1 MRRHSHT
8 QEGNLIHAVTASTL
22 SPPKCLVRA
31 SMRSLALNRLWGS
44 ETDAGAEHLTG
55 EARMAHLENALAEER
70 RKLLQKD
77 EEILQMQKLMAKLE
91 SVIEQQAK
99 VSEKEQTR
107 LSSLETVL
115 YQKQGAEESE
125 KVKKLVLALSEVK
138 RQKEVAEKLATE
150 EGHRAERL
158 AKDVKELQQK
168 LAGQASTEIT
178 DHQPQEEL
186 QRLREEYANEQQ
198 KREDAEVR
206 EKMQRAK
213 LEQLELQ
220 LAEARAEKATAK
232 ADTSE
237 LQLQDLLQRLSS
249 DNAGED
255 VVIAELQD
263 RLNTEEKRRRETESL
278 MADRDGQLR
287 HLRERLGTE
296 EKERAVRD
304 QRLLQY
310 EGDLRD
316 SKLEK
321 SEVLTRLSAK
331 ESQVVELQRQL
342 AEELTQR
349 QAVQKQLVEKERMLK
364 DTWNREEP
372 MDRLSAQQAVQE
384 QVIEKERE
392 VCSLQQ
398 QLADELSKRQTVQY
412 QIIEKDRVICE
423 LQSQISNQTSSAEI
437 DGAAALQPIEEDNA
451 LSENGGYIATGP
463 PPASTP
469 TPSKKLP
476 PWLSSSAPRTSVPV
490 SAPPTMVVPQGL
502 VQGSS
507 YQPRSVGMTGGY
519 APPSPAVNYRAR
531 VYGVSPRQS
540 HLPSHLARR
549 LAQGAS
555 TFT

>member
-1 MRRHSHT
+1 
-8 QEGNLIHAVTASTL
+8 
-22 SPPKCLVRA
+22 
-31 SMRSLALNRLWGS
+31 MRSLALNRLWGS
-44 ETDAGAEHLTG
+44 EADAGAEHLTG

-115 YQKQGAEESE
+115 YQKQEAEESE

-150 EGHRAERL
+150 EGIRAERL

-178 DHQPQEEL
+178 DHQSQEEL

-220 LAEARAEKATAK
+220 LAEARAEKATVK

-237 LQLQDLLQRLSS
+237 LQLQVAEKERLQELLQRLSS
-249 DNAGED
+249 DAGED

-263 RLNTEEKRRRETESL
+263 RLNTEEKRRRETEGL

-296 EKERAVRD
+296 EKERAARD

-342 AEELTQR
+342 AEELSQR

-423 LQSQISNQTSSAEI
+423 LQSQISTQTSSAEI
-437 DGAAALQPIEEDNA
+437 DGAAALQPIEEDNT
-451 LSENGGYIATGP
+451 LSENGGFIATGP

-469 TPSKKLP
+469 TPKKLP

-490 SAPPTMVVPQGL
+490 SAPPMVVSQGL